1 MLSSTR
7 HHHSFPL
14 RRNTVKKLITYLFIF
29 AIALNLLTPG
39 ASSYAAEKVFIRI
52 QTSTLG
58 GVWFPVASGM
68 SAIINAKVPGV
79 LVTATTGH
87 GVRNIRR
94 IETGKDLMGFTISA
108 AAAAAKA
115 GAGPFK
121 KVGKVKHVMSFASMY
136 PSPIQLVT
144 PADAGIKKVPDL
156 IGKRLIPHKRGGPL
170 ELAVRRILGEYGI
183 NYKKITAAGGRINH
197 VGYPEMVIAYK
208 DRQVDMMA
216 LMLPVPAPPVLNMQ
230 TSRRVSILGLD
241 ESVVDKLVKKF
252 PGYNKEKI
260 PAGSYKGTTSDAWAI
275 GVSHMVVIRDSVSN
289 ELAYKMAK
297 AVFGNLKVLKKFHP
311 VLKRHL
317 SVKSAAKNLPL
328 PLHPGAARYYK
339 EKGAL

>member
-1 MLSSTR
+1 
-7 HHHSFPL
+7 
-14 RRNTVKKLITYLFIF
+14 VKKYPAYLMIM
-29 AIALNLLTPG
+29 AIALHFFTLDN
-39 ASSYAAEKVFIRI
+39 SSFAAEKVFVRI

-68 SAIINAKVPGV
+68 SAVINQKVPGV

-108 AAAAAKA
+108 AAAAAKS
-115 GAGPFK
+115 GKGPFK
-121 KVGKVKHVMSFASMY
+121 KVGKVKHVMAFASMY
-136 PSPIQLVT
+136 PSPIQLIT
-144 PADAGIKKVPDL
+144 PADAGVKKVPDL

-170 ELAVRRILGEYGI
+170 ELAVRRILAEYGI
-183 NYKKITAAGGRINH
+183 NYKKITSAGGRINH
-197 VGYPEMVIAYK
+197 VGYREMIIAYK

-230 TSRRVSILGLD
+230 TSRRVSVLGLD
-241 ESVVDKLVKKF
+241 EGVVDKLVKKF

-260 PAGSYKGTTSDAWAI
+260 SAGSYKGMSSDAWAI

-289 ELAYKMAK
+289 KLAYQMAK
-297 AVFGNLKVLKKFHP
+297 AVFENLKVLKKFHP

-328 PLHPGAARYYK
+328 PLHPGAARYFK